1 MKISVSEVN
10 KLNNQ
15 LRTKIKTYESKYL
28 QYYNYM
34 NQAGLDWYDTN
45 SLKFFETIEEDKK
58 NDYYML
64 QDLTSIYKIY
74 DYIEKKYKEIGN
86 EIYYD
91 PASHEKI
98 DEILNSIIEKCDRIV
113 DLYNNIELYNYS
125 ERSMLYYQKNIFI
138 NILAKT
144 KNIKKS
150 IQNNISK
157 IEQIENQVIEK
168 LSKIVIKPIQ
178 EKDITPYK

>member
-1 MKISVSEVN
+1 
-10 KLNNQ
+10 
-15 LRTKIKTYESKYL
+15 
-28 QYYNYM
+28 
-34 NQAGLDWYDTN
+34 
-45 SLKFFETIEEDKK
+45 
-58 NDYYML
+58 
-64 QDLTSIYKIY
+64 
-74 DYIEKKYKEIGN
+74 
-86 EIYYD
+86 
-91 PASHEKI
+91 
-98 DEILNSIIEKCDRIV
+98 
-113 DLYNNIELYNYS
+113 
-125 ERSMLYYQKNIFI
+125 MLYYQKNIFI